1 MILFFEEVNKR
12 FLQRQD
18 YKLCLFFISETDQPS
33 SSAIAFRHLFQ
44 HHGAQ
49 HCSAGHLFNEHHSGP
64 GQQQRRYYI
73 VCTQKLEGRGFHTG
87 YRKSTS
93 EIREWIRVLT
103 YLFFSYISN
112 KYKNPFAFRYCIR
125 FRKRDVCFTPL
136 LLIVHLLPNFL
147 TLWERKLVF
156 M

>member
-1 MILFFEEVNKR
+1 M
-12 FLQRQD
+12 
-18 YKLCLFFISETDQPS
+18 
-33 SSAIAFRHLFQ
+33 
-44 HHGAQ
+44 
-49 HCSAGHLFNEHHSGP
+49 
-64 GQQQRRYYI
+64 
-73 VCTQKLEGRGFHTG
+73 FHTG

-136 LLIVHLLPNFL
+136 LLIVLLPNFL
-147 TLWERKLVF
+147 YFMGKKACFHVNADLNILTRNILVANDF
-156 M
+156 GHRDL